1 MTGGASLLSLPEL
14 WVLQLKP
21 ALELPVSVERLSLL
35 FYSLGVPLK

>member
-21 ALELPVSVERLSLL
+21 ALELVSVERVSLR
-35 FYSLGVPLK
+35 FYSLGVPLT